1 MIARMDCR
9 EEEDVDVKKYIKE
22 KIIEVQTV
30 KISGDLV
37 SCGMITQQALF
48 LSAVNFV

>member
-1 MIARMDCR
+1 MISRMDCK

-37 SCGMITQQALF
+37 G
-48 LSAVNFV
+48 